1 MLLEHKLL
9 KEEEKSVDVFVDE
22 LENIEVALK
31 EAELHSVPKNVA
43 VLGTLL

>member
-1 MLLEHKLL
+1 MEHKLL

-31 EAELHSVPKNVA
+31 EAQKLVFSS
-43 VLGTLL
+43 